1 MSAVK
6 NKDVGTSRKYV
17 NMKKSSI
24 ALFAVLVLILSTVI
38 GGTMAWIITRT
49 SPVVNTFTYGD
60 INITLEETDTKKDD
74 DEDPNTNQ
82 YEMMPGEE
90 ITKDPKI
97 TVKKGSK
104 DNWLFVKLEKSDNFD
119 DFMTYSIA
127 DGWSQLL
134 DGDGNEIEGVFYQ
147 EVEETEVADADREF
161 TVIKDNL
168 VTVKD
173 DVTKEQL
180 NALDETDPPSYP
192 VLNVTAYAV
201 QRNSEIEAIDSALDA
216 WNLANQEAS
225 ETP

>member
-1 MSAVK
+1 MSAEK
-6 NKDVGTSRKYV
+6 NKDAGASHKY
-17 NMKKSSI
+17 MKKSSI

-60 INITLEETDTKKDD
+60 INITLKETDTHKDD
-74 DEDPNTNQ
+74 DDNPNTNQ
-82 YEMMPGEE
+82 YEMMPGET
-90 ITKDPKI
+90 ITKDPVV
-97 TVKKGSK
+97 TVIKGSK

-119 DFMTYSIA
+119 DFMTYEIEEGWEQLTDK
-127 DGWSQLL
+127 DGS
-134 DGDGNEIEGVFYQ
+134 EIEGVFYR
-147 EVEETEVADADREF
+147 EVSETEVADEDKEF
-161 TVIKDNL
+161 PVIQDNL

-173 DVTKEQL
+173 DVTKEKL
-180 NALDETDPPSYP
+180 NELDETNPPSYP

-216 WNLANQEAS
+216 WNLANQEVS